1 MRIFRGCFKFMV
13 KEVYASE
20 ETVALAKQKA
30 CNMLGAE
37 EKDVEFEV
45 VQQPSKKLL
54 GVFGGKLAQVRAV
67 LKESVAAK
75 AMKFLKEILYYMDL
89 GSLETEIVSEEDDIC
104 NLKISGDGVGYV
116 VGKHGETLD
125 SLQYIVG
132 LMANDKNK
140 PKDFCKVRIEAGDYR
155 EKRKATLEAL
165 ARRIANKALS
175 SGKKFNLEP
184 MRAYE
189 RMVIH
194 SAVGEIEGAHS
205 WSEGEGKDRHIV
217 IAPQDQ
223 TQC

>member
-1 MRIFRGCFKFMV
+1 MV

-30 CNMLGAE
+30 CTMLGAD
-37 EKDVEFEV
+37 EKDVEFEI

-54 GVFGGKLAQVRAV
+54 GVFGGKLAQVKAV
-67 LKESVAAK
+67 LKESVASK
-75 AMKFLKEILYYMDL
+75 ALKCLKEILYYMNL
-89 GSLETEIVSEEDDIC
+89 GSLDVEIVSEEDDIC
-104 NLKISGDGVGYV
+104 NLKISGDEVGYV

-132 LMANDKNK
+132 LIANDKNK
-140 PKDFCKVRIEAGDYR
+140 SKDFCRVRIEAGDYR

-165 ARRIANKALS
+165 AERMAHKALK
-175 SGKKFNLEP
+175 SGRKFNLEP

-194 SAVGEIEGAHS
+194 SAVSGVEGARS
-205 WSEGEGKDRHIV
+205 WSEGEGAERHIV
-217 IAPQDQ
+217 IAPQN
-223 TQC
+223 